1 MITFRRAHNDG
12 EVAGYLA
19 AVIAERLSRRQKVL
33 WLVAGGSAMDVAV
46 RTAAILKDQPLL
58 SNLSITLT
66 DERYGAIGHPDSNW
80 RQLEEKHFS
89 LPGAQLK
96 PVLSGKSLTET
107 TINYESLLD
116 HELSWADFTVAL
128 AGMGADGHIF
138 GIKPGS
144 PAVGADKQVVGY
156 DWDDYTRITPTFSLI
171 KRLDE
176 VIIYAVGLEKHP
188 QIDKLDAVVP
198 ADEQPAQLLK
208 QLKRVVFFNDY
219 KGGLG

>member
-1 MITFRRAHNDG
+1 MIVFRRAHNGG

-19 AVIAERLSRRQKVL
+19 TVIAKRLSRRQKVL

-58 SNLSITLT
+58 SNLAITLT

-96 PVLSGKSLTET
+96 PVLIGKSLKATVA
-107 TINYESLLD
+107 NYEDFLNQALVA
-116 HELSWADFTVAL
+116 ADFSVAL
-128 AGMGADGHIF
+128 AGMGTDGHIF

-156 DWDDYTRITPTFSLI
+156 DWDDYTRITPTFSLL

-188 QIDKLDAVVP
+188 QIDKLDEAVS
-198 ADEQPAQLLK
+198 AGEQPAQLLK

-219 KGGLG
+219 RGGLA